1 MIICNYANCVMVGHT
16 GIVDAAVKAVETVDA
31 CLGRVVAAMQSING
45 EVLIT
50 ADHGNA
56 ETMRDLTTNQ
66 PHTAHTINL
75 VPFIYVGR
83 AARMEHSGE
92 LEDIAPTMLKLM
104 GLPQPMEMTGH
115 PLIEFE

>member
-1 MIICNYANCVMVGHT
+1 MVGHT
-16 GIVDAAVKAVETVDA
+16 GIMEATIKAVEAVDT
-31 CLGRVVAAMQSING
+31 CLGRVVRAMQSSGG

-56 ETMRDLTTNQ
+56 ESMQDPTTSQ

-75 VPFIYVGR
+75 VPFVYIGR
-83 AARMEHSGE
+83 PARMEHSGA

-104 GLPQPMEMTGH
+104 GLPQPREMTGH
-115 PLIEFE
+115 ALIEFE

>member
-1 MIICNYANCVMVGHT
+1 ME
-16 GIVDAAVKAVETVDA
+16 AAVQAVEAVDA
-31 CLGRVVAAMQSING
+31 CLGRVVEAMRSIGG

-56 ETMRDLTTNQ
+56 ETMQDAITGQ

-75 VPFIYVGR
+75 VPFVYIGR
-83 AARMEHSGE
+83 HARMQHSGA